1 MCLIIVVF
9 VIVEISSCLFQASAI
24 VALKPARSLL
34 VLRNSDDV
42 DILSFSFIRWR
53 SLDLFHSIV
62 LVVTK
67 CSNLYFLIISHACF
81 VLTLII
87 IFLL

>member
-24 VALKPARSLL
+24 VALKTARSLV

-42 DILSFSFIRWR
+42 DHLVLFGGNLLIFSIQ
-53 SLDLFHSIV
+53 LF
-62 LVVTK
+62 
-67 CSNLYFLIISHACF
+67 
-81 VLTLII
+81 
-87 IFLL
+87 